1 MAGHHPNMGHMAH
14 DLSRHDLPKHDF
26 SKNPMLVYWEMT
38 QACGLACKHCRAE
51 AMPNANPF
59 ELSTDESKR
68 FLNQLVE
75 FGDPL
80 PHVIL
85 TGGDPLNRKDIYELI
100 DYANGIGL
108 GVSIT
113 PAATAQL
120 TNDAITK
127 LKTHGIQTM
136 GTRLHLA

>member
-1 MAGHHPNMGHMAH
+1 MGVTGNHPNMGHGAH
-14 DLSRHDLPKHDF
+14 DLLKHDLPKHDF

-51 AMPNANPF
+51 AMPNANPL
-59 ELSTDESKR
+59 ELNTEQSKK

-85 TGGDPLNRKDIYELI
+85 TGGDPLNRPDIYELI
-100 DYANGIGL
+100 DHARGIGL
-108 GVSIT
+108 EVSIT

-120 TNDAITK
+120 TNEAITK
-127 LKTHGIQTM
+127 LKSHGIQAM
-136 GTRLHLA
+136 GLSLD